1 MVNERMVELFEWFS
15 GERTLLHAT
24 LIHAELGCLGFHQVH
39 GAEIKTGQNLY
50 RSGGECTAK
59 KKASVKKGIE
69 RKPTLFCYSFR
80 FPSAHCTYRA
90 TGTHVATPH
99 TRMHIIIPIKT
110 KSSIASGG

>member
-1 MVNERMVELFEWFS
+1 MNTLHIHTHTSHMVNERMVELFQWFS

-59 KKASVKKGIE
+59 KKRRLKRESKESRHFSAILSGSQVHTAHIE
-69 RKPTLFCYSFR
+69 RLERTL
-80 FPSAHCTYRA
+80 
-90 TGTHVATPH
+90 PH
-99 TRMHIIIPIKT
+99 RTLACIL
-110 KSSIASGG
+110 